1 MSRRESIIPGN
12 VRYAWPDR
20 PLGERIVDH
29 GRQGFVQ
36 QYKIVYHT
44 GFERIAT
51 ASKKPR
57 NSLEGVTIDNYAIG
71 DTVVVATKAGEPCLA
86 VIVSMWYIS
95 APGRLDSA
103 DDDDFLD
110 ETRMHILVHKFL
122 RPAVDLPKIRS
133 QRPYRKKEVYY
144 AVNRESSSIKLR
156 VNPSAIVRRCTI
168 SADPSRF
175 PSLSLTEAQWAR
187 TEPLMEEP
195 LSQNNPPV
203 TPSRRNRPSRTATQ
217 QADAAYDFLC
227 LSAHDAQLGI
237 YYDFAWDLFR
247 KQALKLSDPSIEFQD
262 FNGEGWNLR
271 VDKPLPVH
279 SRSRTIATPKAKSSE
294 KTPRASKKRQSA
306 PKASSRSASRG
317 PTTPTRSTS
326 RQRQALATVYKD
338 DEESDSDTSSSAGGS
353 DIYEPVL
360 DEPEEP
366 DLEAEGVL
374 EPDELGEGDDPVTDE
389 EDEGIPHTPRK
400 ARLGSASPTKRGRGR
415 PKKDTGEPKTPSRP
429 RVKGI
434 AAPTPHSKAALRKRR
449 SAIDLSRLRGISN
462 ADGDPSLGVAASS
475 LPDTVGSDPH
485 VRAMYALHVG
495 ARPGALPCRDNE
507 LIRVLGDVADLVT
520 SGVGGCIY
528 ISGLPGTGKTATVH
542 AVIRE
547 LKGMAM
553 RNVNRIQSVSG
564 FNANHSSGNHAAY
577 ALLWEAISGHDAAQ
591 HGHLSISSKEALR
604 RLTRHFNSRTSAGS
618 HTCVVLMD
626 ELDQMVTTK
635 QDVVYNFFNWPNLPD
650 SNLVVVAVA
659 NTHDLP
665 ERTMSA
671 KVRSRLGMERINFE
685 AYTVQQLV
693 EIVNARLEVAK
704 AGQPD
709 HPPVMKPDAVNF
721 AARKV
726 ASIFGDARR
735 VLDVC
740 RCVPFPLESLPSVP
754 EYVSRRAVE
763 VCHTSQGSRTV
774 TIQDVVEVIKSMDK
788 SSTADYIRDCSFHE
802 RLLLASM
809 ISRMRRAGVDSV
821 KWDDV
826 SRKSHLITLVLT
838 HEPHQVITY
847 HMSQSVMLGKHKP
860 TRTELRMILD
870 SLVLSRAVIAE
881 DSAQVA
887 EGDRLVA
894 LKLERDAV
902 ERILCADDL
911 GGERWKSILG
921 L

>member
-1 MSRRESIIPGN
+1 MARRESVIPGT

-20 PLGERIVDH
+20 PLGERNLDH
-29 GRQGFVQ
+29 GRQGVIQ
-36 QYKIVYHT
+36 QYKLVYHT
-44 GFERIAT
+44 GFERIVT
-51 ASKKPR
+51 TSKKPR

-71 DTVVVATKAGEPCLA
+71 DTVVVGTKAGEPCLA

-110 ETRMHILVHKFL
+110 EARMHILVHKFL

-133 QRPYRKKEVYY
+133 QRPYRKASIRGYKEIYY
-144 AVNRESSSIKLR
+144 AVNRESTSIKLR
-156 VNPSAIVRRCTI
+156 VTPSAILRRCTI

-175 PSLSLTEAQWAR
+175 SSLCLTEAQWAK
-187 TEPLMEEP
+187 TEHLLEEP
-195 LSQNNPPV
+195 SSQNNPPV

-247 KQALKLSDPSIEFQD
+247 KQALKLSEPSVEFQD
-262 FNGEGWNLR
+262 FNGDGWNLR
-271 VDKPLPVH
+271 VDKPLPAQPK
-279 SRSRTIATPKAKSSE
+279 SRATATPRAKPSD
-294 KTPRASKKRQSA
+294 KTPRASKQRQAAS
-306 PKASSRSASRG
+306 KASSRSVSKG
-317 PTTPTRSTS
+317 PTTPTKSTP
-326 RQRQALATVYKD
+326 RQIPSTVYKD
-338 DEESDSDTSSSAGGS
+338 DPESDSDTSSSAGGS
-353 DIYEPVL
+353 DVYEPVL

-366 DLEAEGVL
+366 DDLESGETL
-374 EPDELGEGDDPVTDE
+374 EPDELGDGEDPATDDENE
-389 EDEGIPHTPRK
+389 EAIPQTPRK
-400 ARLGSASPTKRGRGR
+400 ARLGSASPTKRSRGR
-415 PKKDTGEPKTPSRP
+415 PRKDAGEPKTPSRP

-462 ADGDPSLGVAASS
+462 ADEDPSLGVAASTV
-475 LPDTVGSDPH
+475 PDTVGSDPH

-520 SGVGGCIY
+520 SGVGGCVY

-547 LKGMAM
+547 LKGMAT
-553 RNVNRIQSVSG
+553 RNEINPFSYVEINGLRIPEP
-564 FNANHSSGNHAAY
+564 NAAY

-650 SNLVVVAVA
+650 SNLVVIAVA

-704 AGQPD
+704 AGQPN

-740 RCVPFPLESLPSVP
+740 R
-754 EYVSRRAVE
+754 RAVE
-763 VCHTSQGSRTV
+763 VCHSPQGSRTV

-826 SRKSHLITLVLT
+826 T
-838 HEPHQVITY
+838 TY

-860 TRTELRMILD
+860 TRTELRTMLD

-881 DSAQVA
+881 DSGQVA

>member
-1 MSRRESIIPGN
+1 MARRESIIPGT

-20 PLGERIVDH
+20 PLGERIIDH
-29 GRQGFVQ
+29 ERQGVTQ
-36 QYKIVYHT
+36 QYKLVYHT

-51 ASKKPR
+51 TSKKPR

-71 DTVVVATKAGEPCLA
+71 DTVVVGTKSGEACLA

-95 APGRLDSA
+95 ASGRLDSA

-122 RPAVDLPKIRS
+122 RPDIDLPKIRS

-144 AVNRESSSIKLR
+144 AVNRESTSIKLR
-156 VNPSAIVRRCTI
+156 VTPSAILRRCTI
-168 SADPSRF
+168 STDPSRF
-175 PSLSLTEAQWAR
+175 PSLCLTEAQWAKM
-187 TEPLMEEP
+187 EPLMEEP

-203 TPSRRNRPSRTATQ
+203 TPSRRNRPSRTTTQ
-217 QADAAYDFLC
+217 QAEGAYDFLC

-247 KQALKLSDPSIEFQD
+247 KQALKLSEPSIEFRD
-262 FNGEGWNLR
+262 FNGDGWNLR

-279 SRSRTIATPKAKSSE
+279 VKSRATATPKAKPPD
-294 KTPRASKKRQSA
+294 KTPRASKQRQPA
-306 PKASSRSASRG
+306 PKTSSRTGTRG
-317 PTTPTRSTS
+317 PTTPTKSTP
-326 RQRQALATVYKD
+326 RQQRQEPSTIYKD
-338 DEESDSDTSSSAGGS
+338 DPESGSDTSSSADGS
-353 DIYEPVL
+353 DVYEPVL
-360 DEPEEP
+360 DEREEP
-366 DLEAEGVL
+366 DDLEPGDML
-374 EPDELGEGDDPVTDE
+374 EPDELGDEDDPVTD
-389 EDEGIPHTPRK
+389 DEGDKGIPQTPRK
-400 ARLGSASPTKRGRGR
+400 ARIGSASPTKRGRGR
-415 PKKDTGEPKTPSRP
+415 PRKDASEPKTPSRP
-429 RVKGI
+429 RLKGV

-449 SAIDLSRLRGISN
+449 SAIDLSRLRGASK
-462 ADGDPSLGVAASS
+462 ADEDPSLGVAAST

-553 RNVNRIQSVSG
+553 RNEINPFSYVEINGLRIPEP
-564 FNANHSSGNHAAY
+564 NAAY
-577 ALLWEAISGHDAAQ
+577 ALLWEAISGHDAVQ

-604 RLTRHFNSRTSAGS
+604 RLTRHFNSRTSAGN

-650 SNLVVVAVA
+650 SNLVVIAVA

-685 AYTVQQLV
+685 PYTVQQLV

-704 AGQPD
+704 AGQPN

-740 RCVPFPLESLPSVP
+740 R
-754 EYVSRRAVE
+754 RAVE
-763 VCHTSQGSRTV
+763 VCHSTQGSRTV

-809 ISRMRRAGVDSV
+809 ISRMRRAGVESV

-826 SRKSHLITLVLT
+826 T
-838 HEPHQVITY
+838 TY

-860 TRTELRMILD
+860 TRTELRAVLD

-881 DSAQVA
+881 DSGHIA

>member
-144 AVNRESSSIKLR
+144 AVNRESSIIKLR

-389 EDEGIPHTPRK
+389 EDEGIPQTPRK

-553 RNVNRIQSVSG
+553 RNEISPFSYVEINGLRIPEPS
-564 FNANHSSGNHAAY
+564 AAY

-740 RCVPFPLESLPSVP
+740 R
-754 EYVSRRAVE
+754 RAVE

-774 TIQDVVEVIKSMDK
+774 AIQDVVEVIKSMDK

-821 KWDDV
+821 KWDD
-826 SRKSHLITLVLT
+826 
-838 HEPHQVITY
+838 VITY

>member
-1 MSRRESIIPGN
+1 MARRESIIPGT

-20 PLGERIVDH
+20 PLGERIIDH
-29 GRQGFVQ
+29 GRQGVIQ
-36 QYKIVYHT
+36 QYKLVYHT

-51 ASKKPR
+51 TSKKPR

-71 DTVVVATKAGEPCLA
+71 DTVVVGVKTGEPSLA
-86 VIVSMWYIS
+86 VIASMWYIS
-95 APGRLDSA
+95 ASGRLGSA

-122 RPAVDLPKIRS
+122 RPAIDLPKIRS
-133 QRPYRKKEVYY
+133 QRPYRKAKVYY
-144 AVNRESSSIKLR
+144 AVNRESTSVKLR
-156 VNPSAIVRRCTI
+156 VTPSAILRRCTI

-175 PSLSLTEAQWAR
+175 PSLCLTEAQWTK
-187 TEPLMEEP
+187 TESLMEEP
-195 LSQNNPPV
+195 LSQNNPLV

-217 QADAAYDFLC
+217 QADAAYEFLC

-237 YYDFAWDLFR
+237 YYDFAWDIFR
-247 KQALKLSDPSIEFQD
+247 KQALKLSDPSIEFRD
-262 FNGEGWNLR
+262 FNGDGWNLR

-279 SRSRTIATPKAKSSE
+279 PKSRAAATPKAKSSD
-294 KTPRASKKRQSA
+294 KT
-306 PKASSRSASRG
+306 PKASKQRQPAPKTSSRSVSRG
-317 PTTPTRSTS
+317 PTTPTRSTP
-326 RQRQALATVYKD
+326 RQQRQAPSAVYKD
-338 DEESDSDTSSSAGGS
+338 DPESDSDTSSSAGGS
-353 DIYEPVL
+353 DIYEPAL
-360 DEPEEP
+360 DEPEGP
-366 DLEAEGVL
+366 DDLEPGDTL
-374 EPDELGEGDDPVTDE
+374 EPDELGDGDDPASD
-389 EDEGIPHTPRK
+389 DEGEQVIPQSPRK
-400 ARLGSASPTKRGRGR
+400 ARLGPASPTKRGRGR
-415 PKKDTGEPKTPSRP
+415 SRNDVGEPKTPSRP

-449 SAIDLSRLRGISN
+449 GAIDLSRLRGISN
-462 ADGDPSLGVAASS
+462 TDEDPSLGVAASTLPGTVS
-475 LPDTVGSDPH
+475 LDPH

-542 AVIRE
+542 AVVRE

-553 RNVNRIQSVSG
+553 RNEINPFSYVEINGLRIPEP
-564 FNANHSSGNHAAY
+564 NAAY
-577 ALLWEAISGHDAAQ
+577 ALLWEAISGHDVAQ
-591 HGHLSISSKEALR
+591 HGPLSISSKEALR
-604 RLTRHFNSRTSAGS
+604 RLTRHFNSRTSAGN

-635 QDVVYNFFNWPNLPD
+635 QDVVYNFFNWPNLPE
-650 SNLVVVAVA
+650 SNLVVIAVA

-740 RCVPFPLESLPSVP
+740 R
-754 EYVSRRAVE
+754 RAVE
-763 VCHTSQGSRTV
+763 VCHSPTGSRTV

-826 SRKSHLITLVLT
+826 T
-838 HEPHQVITY
+838 TY

-860 TRTELRMILD
+860 TRTELRAVLD

-881 DSAQVA
+881 DSGQVA

>member
-203 TPSRRNRPSRTATQ
+203 NAFEAQPSFRTATQ

-262 FNGEGWNLR
+262 FNGEGWNIRLN
-271 VDKPLPVH
+271 LPKRH
-279 SRSRTIATPKAKSSE
+279 LGHRR
-294 KTPRASKKRQSA
+294 KRQSA
-306 PKASSRSASRG
+306 PKASSRSASRD

-326 RQRQALATVYKD
+326 RQRQIPATVYKD

-374 EPDELGEGDDPVTDE
+374 EPDELGEGDDP
-389 EDEGIPHTPRK
+389 
-400 ARLGSASPTKRGRGR
+400 PTKRGRGR
-415 PKKDTGEPKTPSRP
+415 PKKDTGEPKTHLG
-429 RVKGI
+429 RV
-434 AAPTPHSKAALRKRR
+434 KRR

-485 VRAMYALHVG
+485 VRAIKL
-495 ARPGALPCRDNE
+495 
-507 LIRVLGDVADLVT
+507 LISSKD
-520 SGVGGCIY
+520 

-553 RNVNRIQSVSG
+553 RNEISPFSYVEINGLRIPEPS
-564 FNANHSSGNHAAY
+564 AAY

-740 RCVPFPLESLPSVP
+740 R
-754 EYVSRRAVE
+754 RAVE

-774 TIQDVVEVIKSMDK
+774 AIQDVVEVIKSMDK

>member
-1 MSRRESIIPGN
+1 MARRESIIPGT

-20 PLGERIVDH
+20 PLGEKMLDH
-29 GRQGFVQ
+29 GRQGGIQ
-36 QYKIVYHT
+36 QYKLVYHT

-51 ASKKPR
+51 TSKKPR

-71 DTVVVATKAGEPCLA
+71 DTVVVGVKTGEPCLA

-122 RPAVDLPKIRS
+122 RPAIDLPKIRS

-144 AVNRESSSIKLR
+144 AVNRESASIKLR
-156 VNPSAIVRRCTI
+156 VTPSAILRRCTI

-175 PSLSLTEAQWAR
+175 PSLCLTEAQWAK

-195 LSQNNPPV
+195 LPQNNPPA

-217 QADAAYDFLC
+217 QGDAAYEFLC

-237 YYDFAWDLFR
+237 YYDFAWDIFR
-247 KQALKLSDPSIEFQD
+247 RQALKLSDPSIEFRD
-262 FNGEGWNLR
+262 VNGDGWNLK

-279 SRSRTIATPKAKSSE
+279 PKSRAVATPKAKPSD
-294 KTPRASKKRQSA
+294 KTPRASKQKQPA
-306 PKASSRSASRG
+306 PKASSRSVSRG
-317 PTTPTRSTS
+317 PTTPTRPTPRQQHQLPST
-326 RQRQALATVYKD
+326 AYKD
-338 DEESDSDTSSSAGGS
+338 DPESDSDSSSSAGGS
-353 DIYEPVL
+353 DVYEPIL

-366 DLEAEGVL
+366 DDL
-374 EPDELGEGDDPVTDE
+374 EPGDTLELDELGDGDDPASD
-389 EDEGIPHTPRK
+389 DEGEQAITQTPRK
-400 ARLGSASPTKRGRGR
+400 MRVGSTSPAKRGRGR
-415 PKKDTGEPKTPSRP
+415 PRNDAGEPKTPSRP

-449 SAIDLSRLRGISN
+449 NVIDLSRLRGASN
-462 ADGDPSLGVAASS
+462 TDEDPSLGVAAAT
-475 LPDTVGSDPH
+475 LPDTIGSDPH

-542 AVIRE
+542 TVIRE

-553 RNVNRIQSVSG
+553 RNEINPFTYVEINGLRIPEP
-564 FNANHSSGNHAAY
+564 NAAY
-577 ALLWEAISGHDAAQ
+577 ALLWEAISGHDVAQ
-591 HGHLSISSKEALR
+591 HGHLTISSKEALR
-604 RLTRHFNSRTSAGS
+604 RLTRHFNSRTSAGN

-626 ELDQMVTTK
+626 ELDLMVTTK
-635 QDVVYNFFNWPNLPD
+635 QDVVYNFFNWPNLPE
-650 SNLVVVAVA
+650 SNLVVIAVA

-693 EIVNARLEVAK
+693 ELVNARLEVAK
-704 AGQPD
+704 ACQPD
-709 HPPVMKPDAVNF
+709 HPPVMKPDAINF

-740 RCVPFPLESLPSVP
+740 R
-754 EYVSRRAVE
+754 RAVE
-763 VCHTSQGSRTV
+763 VCHSSQGSRTV

-826 SRKSHLITLVLT
+826 T
-838 HEPHQVITY
+838 TY

-860 TRTELRMILD
+860 TRTELRAVLD

-881 DSAQVA
+881 DSGQVA

>member
-1 MSRRESIIPGN
+1 MAGRKSIISGT

-20 PLGERIVDH
+20 PLGERIIDR
-29 GRQGFVQ
+29 GRQGVIQ
-36 QYKIVYHT
+36 KYKLVYHT

-51 ASKKPR
+51 TSTKPR

-71 DTVVVATKAGEPCLA
+71 DTVVVGTKNGEPCLA
-86 VIVSMWYIS
+86 VIASMWYIS
-95 APGRLDSA
+95 VPGRLDSA

-110 ETRMHILVHKFL
+110 ETRMHVMVHKFL
-122 RPAVDLPKIRS
+122 RPAIDLPKIRS

-144 AVNRESSSIKLR
+144 AVNRESTSVKLR
-156 VNPSAIVRRCTI
+156 VTPSAILRRCTI

-175 PSLSLTEAQWAR
+175 SSLCLTEAQWAK
-187 TEPLMEEP
+187 TEPLIEEP
-195 LSQNNPPV
+195 LSQNNTPV
-203 TPSRRNRPSRTATQ
+203 TPSRRNRPSRTAAQ

-237 YYDFAWDLFR
+237 YYDFAWDIFR
-247 KQALKLSDPSIEFQD
+247 KQSLKLSDPSIEFRD
-262 FNGEGWNLR
+262 FDGDGWSLR
-271 VDKPLPVH
+271 VDKPLPINPK
-279 SRSRTIATPKAKSSE
+279 SRTTATPKAKPSD
-294 KTPRASKKRQSA
+294 KTPRASKQRQVA
-306 PKASSRSASRG
+306 GKASSQSISRG
-317 PTTPTRSTS
+317 QSTPTRPTPHQ
-326 RQRQALATVYKD
+326 QRQQASVAYKD
-338 DEESDSDTSSSAGGS
+338 DPESDSDTSSSAGGS
-353 DIYEPVL
+353 DVYEPIL

-366 DLEAEGVL
+366 DDLEPGDTL
-374 EPDELGEGDDPVTDE
+374 EPDELGDGDDPVSDD
-389 EDEGIPHTPRK
+389 EDEQAIPQTPRK
-400 ARLGSASPTKRGRGR
+400 MRLGPTSPTKRKQGR
-415 PKKDTGEPKTPSRP
+415 PRNDAGEPKTPSRP

-449 SAIDLSRLRGISN
+449 SVIDLSRLRGISN
-462 ADGDPSLGVAASS
+462 TGDDPSLGVAAST

-520 SGVGGCIY
+520 SAVGGCIY

-553 RNVNRIQSVSG
+553 RNEIIPFSYVEINGLRIPEP
-564 FNANHSSGNHAAY
+564 NAAY
-577 ALLWEAISGHDAAQ
+577 ALLWEAISGHDVAQ

-604 RLTRHFNSRTSAGS
+604 RLTRHFNSRTSAGN

-635 QDVVYNFFNWPNLPD
+635 QDVVYNFFNWPNLPE
-650 SNLVVVAVA
+650 SNLVVIAVA

-685 AYTVQQLV
+685 PYTVQQLV

-704 AGQPD
+704 ADQPD
-709 HPPVMKPDAVNF
+709 HPPVMKADAVNF

-740 RCVPFPLESLPSVP
+740 R
-754 EYVSRRAVE
+754 RAVE
-763 VCHTSQGSRTV
+763 VCHSPQGSRTV

-826 SRKSHLITLVLT
+826 T
-838 HEPHQVITY
+838 TY

-860 TRTELRMILD
+860 TRTELRAVLD
-870 SLVLSRAVIAE
+870 SLVLSRAVVAE
-881 DSAQVA
+881 DSGQIA

>member
-1 MSRRESIIPGN
+1 
-12 VRYAWPDR
+12 
-20 PLGERIVDH
+20 
-29 GRQGFVQ
+29 
-36 QYKIVYHT
+36 
-44 GFERIAT
+44 
-51 ASKKPR
+51 
-57 NSLEGVTIDNYAIG
+57 
-71 DTVVVATKAGEPCLA
+71 
-86 VIVSMWYIS
+86 MWYIS

-110 ETRMHILVHKFL
+110 ETRMYILAHKFL
-122 RPAVDLPKIRS
+122 RPAIDLPKIRS

-156 VNPSAIVRRCTI
+156 VNPSAILRRCTI
-168 SADPSRF
+168 SSDPSRF
-175 PSLSLTEAQWAR
+175 PTLCLTEAQWAK

-217 QADAAYDFLC
+217 QTDAAYDFLC

-237 YYDFAWDLFR
+237 YYDFAWDIFR
-247 KQALKLSDPSIEFQD
+247 KQALKLSDPSIDFQD
-262 FNGEGWNLR
+262 LNGDGWNLR
-271 VDKPLPVH
+271 VDKPLPIN
-279 SRSRTIATPKAKSSE
+279 SRARATATPKAKTSD
-294 KTPRASKKRQSA
+294 KTPRASKQRQSA
-306 PKASSRSASRG
+306 PKASKSISTGPTG
-317 PTTPTRSTS
+317 PTTPTRPTS
-326 RQRQALATVYKD
+326 RQQRQLPSTIYKD
-338 DEESDSDTSSSAGGS
+338 EPESDSDSSSSAGGS
-353 DIYEPVL
+353 DVYEPIL

-366 DLEAEGVL
+366 DNLEGDVL
-374 EPDELGEGDDPVTDE
+374 EPDELGDEEDPVTDE
-389 EDEGIPHTPRK
+389 DDEGIPQTPRK
-400 ARLGSASPTKRGRGR
+400 AQLGSASPAKRGRGR
-415 PKKDTGEPKTPSRP
+415 PRKDAGEPKTPSRQ
-429 RVKGI
+429 RTKGI

-449 SAIDLSRLRGISN
+449 SAIDLSRLRGVSN
-462 ADGDPSLGVAASS
+462 TDEDPSLGVAASS

-553 RNVNRIQSVSG
+553 RNEISPFSYVEINGLRIPEPS
-564 FNANHSSGNHAAY
+564 AAY

-591 HGHLSISSKEALR
+591 HGHLNISSKEALR

-650 SNLVVVAVA
+650 SNLVVIAVA

-685 AYTVQQLV
+685 PYTVQQLV
-693 EIVNARLEVAK
+693 EIVNARLGVAR

-709 HPPVMKPDAVNF
+709 HLPVMKPDAVNF

-740 RCVPFPLESLPSVP
+740 R
-754 EYVSRRAVE
+754 RAVE
-763 VCHTSQGSRTV
+763 VCHNSQGSRTV

-809 ISRMRRAGVDSV
+809 VSRMRRAGVDSV
-821 KWDDV
+821 KWDD
-826 SRKSHLITLVLT
+826 
-838 HEPHQVITY
+838 VITY

-860 TRTELRMILD
+860 TRTELRAVLD

-881 DSAQVA
+881 DSSQVA

-902 ERILCADDL
+902 ERVLCADDL
-911 GGERWKSILG
+911 GGEKWKSILG

>member
-1 MSRRESIIPGN
+1 MARRESIIPGT

-20 PLGERIVDH
+20 PLGERIIDH
-29 GRQGFVQ
+29 GRQGIVQ
-36 QYKIVYHT
+36 QYKLVYHT

-51 ASKKPR
+51 TSKKPR
-57 NSLEGVTIDNYAIG
+57 NSLEGVTIDNYAVG
-71 DTVVVATKAGEPCLA
+71 DTVVVGTKTGEPCLA

-110 ETRMHILVHKFL
+110 ETRMQVLVHKFL
-122 RPAVDLPKIRS
+122 RPAIDLPKIRS

-144 AVNRESSSIKLR
+144 AVNRESTSVKLR
-156 VNPSAIVRRCTI
+156 VAPSAILRRCTI
-168 SADPSRF
+168 SADSSRF
-175 PSLSLTEAQWAR
+175 PSLCLTEAQWAK

-195 LSQNNPPV
+195 FTQANPPV

-247 KQALKLSDPSIEFQD
+247 KQALKLSEPSIEFQD
-262 FNGEGWNLR
+262 FNGDGWNLR
-271 VDKPLPVH
+271 VDKPLPAH
-279 SRSRTIATPKAKSSE
+279 PKSRAAATPKAKSSD
-294 KTPRASKKRQSA
+294 KTPRASKQREPKH
-306 PKASSRSASRG
+306 KASSRSVSKG
-317 PTTPTRSTS
+317 PTTPTRSAP
-326 RQRQALATVYKD
+326 RQPRPAPSTTYRD
-338 DEESDSDTSSSAGGS
+338 DPGSDSDTSSSSGGS

-360 DEPEEP
+360 NEPEEP
-366 DLEAEGVL
+366 DDLELGPL
-374 EPDELGEGDDPVTDE
+374 EPNELGDEDDPVTDD
-389 EDEGIPHTPRK
+389 EDDEDISQTPQK
-400 ARLGSASPTKRGRGR
+400 ARLGTTSPTKRARGQPR
-415 PKKDTGEPKTPSRP
+415 KDGEPKTPSRP
-429 RVKGI
+429 RVKRI

-449 SAIDLSRLRGISN
+449 TVIDLSHLRGLSN
-462 ADGDPSLGVAASS
+462 ADGDPSLGVAAST

-553 RNVNRIQSVSG
+553 RNEINPFSYVEVNGLRIPEP
-564 FNANHSSGNHAAY
+564 NAAY

-591 HGHLSISSKEALR
+591 YGHLSISSKEALR
-604 RLTRHFNSRTSAGS
+604 RLTRHFNSRTSAGN

-635 QDVVYNFFNWPNLPD
+635 QDVVYNFFNWPNLPE
-650 SNLVVVAVA
+650 SNLVVIAVA

-685 AYTVQQLV
+685 PYTVQQLV

-704 AGQPD
+704 AGQPN

-726 ASIFGDARR
+726 ANIFGDARR

-740 RCVPFPLESLPSVP
+740 R
-754 EYVSRRAVE
+754 RAVE
-763 VCHTSQGSRTV
+763 VCHSPQASRTV

-788 SSTADYIRDCSFHE
+788 SSTADYIRDFSFHE

-826 SRKSHLITLVLT
+826 T
-838 HEPHQVITY
+838 TY

-860 TRTELRMILD
+860 TRTELRAVLD
-870 SLVLSRAVIAE
+870 SLVLSRAVITE
-881 DSAQVA
+881 DSGQVA

>member
-1 MSRRESIIPGN
+1 MARRESIIPGT

-20 PLGERIVDH
+20 PLEERILDH
-29 GRQGFVQ
+29 GRQGIIQ
-36 QYKIVYHT
+36 QYKLVYHT
-44 GFERIAT
+44 GFERIVT
-51 ASKKPR
+51 TSKKPR
-57 NSLEGVTIDNYAIG
+57 NSLEGVAIDNYAIG
-71 DTVVVATKAGEPCLA
+71 DTVVVGTKTGEPCLA

-110 ETRMHILVHKFL
+110 EMRMHILVHKFL
-122 RPAVDLPKIRS
+122 RPAIDLPKIRS

-144 AVNRESSSIKLR
+144 AVNRESTSIKLR
-156 VNPSAIVRRCTI
+156 VTPSAILRRCTI

-175 PSLSLTEAQWAR
+175 PSLCLTEAQWAK
-187 TEPLMEEP
+187 TEHLMEEP

-237 YYDFAWDLFR
+237 YYDFAWDVFR
-247 KQALKLSDPSIEFQD
+247 KQALKLSDPSVEFQD
-262 FNGEGWNLR
+262 FNGDGWNLR

-279 SRSRTIATPKAKSSE
+279 PKSRATATPKVKPSD
-294 KTPRASKKRQSA
+294 KTPRASKQRQPA
-306 PKASSRSASRG
+306 PKASSRSVSKG
-317 PTTPTRSTS
+317 PTTPTKSTP
-326 RQRQALATVYKD
+326 RQIPSTVYKD
-338 DEESDSDTSSSAGGS
+338 DPESDSDTSSSAGGS
-353 DIYEPVL
+353 DVYEPVL
-360 DEPEEP
+360 DEPEED
-366 DLEAEGVL
+366 DLGHEEII
-374 EPDELGEGDDPVTDE
+374 EPDELGDREDPATDDENE
-389 EDEGIPHTPRK
+389 EAIPQTPRK
-400 ARLGSASPTKRGRGR
+400 ARLGSASPTKRGRDR
-415 PKKDTGEPKTPSRP
+415 PRKVAGEPKTPSRP

-449 SAIDLSRLRGISN
+449 SVIDLSRLRGISN
-462 ADGDPSLGVAASS
+462 TDEDPSLGVAAST
-475 LPDTVGSDPH
+475 LPDTIGSDPH
-485 VRAMYALHVG
+485 EINPFSYVEI
-495 ARPGALPCRDNE
+495 N
-507 LIRVLGDVADLVT
+507 
-520 SGVGGCIY
+520 
-528 ISGLPGTGKTATVH
+528 GL
-542 AVIRE
+542 
-547 LKGMAM
+547 
-553 RNVNRIQSVSG
+553 RIPEP
-564 FNANHSSGNHAAY
+564 NAAY

-650 SNLVVVAVA
+650 SNLVVIAVA

-704 AGQPD
+704 AGQPN

-740 RCVPFPLESLPSVP
+740 R
-754 EYVSRRAVE
+754 RAVE
-763 VCHTSQGSRTV
+763 VCHSPQGSRTV

-826 SRKSHLITLVLT
+826 T
-838 HEPHQVITY
+838 TY

-860 TRTELRMILD
+860 TRTELRAVLD

-881 DSAQVA
+881 DSGQVA

>member
-1 MSRRESIIPGN
+1 
-12 VRYAWPDR
+12 
-20 PLGERIVDH
+20 
-29 GRQGFVQ
+29 
-36 QYKIVYHT
+36 
-44 GFERIAT
+44 
-51 ASKKPR
+51 
-57 NSLEGVTIDNYAIG
+57 
-71 DTVVVATKAGEPCLA
+71 
-86 VIVSMWYIS
+86 MWYIS
-95 APGRLDSA
+95 TPGRLDSA

-110 ETRMHILVHKFL
+110 EARMHIL
-122 RPAVDLPKIRS
+122 
-133 QRPYRKKEVYY
+133 KEVYY
-144 AVNRESSSIKLR
+144 AVNRESASVKIR
-156 VNPSAIVRRCTI
+156 VTPSAVLRRCII

-175 PSLSLTEAQWAR
+175 PSLCLTEAQWAKA
-187 TEPLMEEP
+187 EHLVEEP

-217 QADAAYDFLC
+217 QADAAYEFLC

-237 YYDFAWDLFR
+237 YYDFAWDVFR
-247 KQALKLSDPSIEFQD
+247 RQALKLSDPSIEFQD
-262 FNGEGWNLR
+262 FDGDGWNLR

-279 SRSRTIATPKAKSSE
+279 PKSRTVATPKAKSSD
-294 KTPRASKKRQSA
+294 KT
-306 PKASSRSASRG
+306 PKASKQRQPGPKAGSRSVSRG
-317 PTTPTRSTS
+317 PASPTKPTPLQVPS
-326 RQRQALATVYKD
+326 AIYKD
-338 DEESDSDTSSSAGGS
+338 DPESDSDTSSNGGGS
-353 DIYEPVL
+353 DVYEPIL

-366 DLEAEGVL
+366 DDLEPEDVL
-374 EPDELGEGDDPVTDE
+374 EPDELGDGDDPVSDE
-389 EDEGIPHTPRK
+389 EGEQVPQTPRK
-400 ARLGSASPTKRGRGR
+400 ARLGPTSPTKRGRNR
-415 PKKDTGEPKTPSRP
+415 DDATGPKTPSRP

-449 SAIDLSRLRGISN
+449 GAIDLSRLRGISN
-462 ADGDPSLGVAASS
+462 TDEDPSLGVAAST

-542 AVIRE
+542 TVIRE

-553 RNVNRIQSVSG
+553 RNEINPFSYVEINGLRIPEP
-564 FNANHSSGNHAAY
+564 NAAY
-577 ALLWEAISGHDAAQ
+577 ALLWEAISGHDVSQ
-591 HGHLSISSKEALR
+591 HGHLTISSKEALR
-604 RLTRHFNSRTSAGS
+604 RLTRHFTSRTSAGN

-635 QDVVYNFFNWPNLPD
+635 QDVVYNFFNWPNLPE
-650 SNLVVVAVA
+650 SNLVVIAVA

-709 HPPVMKPDAVNF
+709 HPPVMKPDAINF

-740 RCVPFPLESLPSVP
+740 R
-754 EYVSRRAVE
+754 RAVE
-763 VCHTSQGSRTV
+763 VCHSSQGSRTV

-826 SRKSHLITLVLT
+826 T
-838 HEPHQVITY
+838 TY

-860 TRTELRMILD
+860 TRTELRAVLD

-881 DSAQVA
+881 DSGQVA